1 MPVVRDPG
9 DLPTRQGTGWTEQAW
24 AGPEQLGAPVPM
36 QAWRWTLDPHAV
48 SPPVGLSAPEGL
60 LYVMA
65 GAGTADTGGGRFAVG
80 RENVLW
86 LAGCPDVTLHG
97 GPGGLDV
104 LIALAPARGNGAG
117 HSRGGRGRP
126 ELFTAADLPHL
137 VSTRDTRDRLDL
149 VTDSVPVGA
158 RQIRADRVVHRPGDS
173 AAAHFH
179 AGCHHVFCVLA
190 GEGLLCTDRGVSRL
204 AAGMSALVL
213 PGEVHWF
220 VNDSDADF
228 SFVEFWAPPPADTVW
243 PVAGDRCT
251 WAPAS

>member
-1 MPVVRDPG
+1 MPVVRDPS
-9 DLPTRQGTGWTEQAW
+9 DLPARQGAGWTEQAW

-48 SPPVGLSAPEGL
+48 SPLVGLGAPEGL
-60 LYVMA
+60 LYVLA
-65 GAGTADTGGGRFAVG
+65 GAGTAEAGGGRFAVG
-80 RENVLW
+80 RDNVLW
-86 LAGCPDVTLHG
+86 LGGCPDITLHG

-117 HSRGGRGRP
+117 HGRGRP

-149 VTDSVPVGA
+149 ITDSVPVGA
-158 RQIRADRVVHRPGDS
+158 RQIRADRSVYHPGDS

-190 GEGLLCTDRGVSRL
+190 GQGLLCTDRAVSRL

-213 PGEVHWF
+213 PGELHWF